1 MDQTP
6 HNGLLWEKVAEMNLS
21 ERDLIDS
28 FDSEA
33 DFVNYMAR
41 APKIAWE
48 SVKGDKMAKLKAKA
62 ESATDDDTSVKDDKT
77 KAKTKESPKAKTMA
91 DIEKR
96 LSALEKAEDAG
107 DDD

>member
-1 MDQTP
+1 MDQMP

-41 APKIAWE
+41 SPKIAWE

-62 ESATDDDTSVKDDKT
+62 ESATDDDDPVKGDKP
-77 KAKTKESPKAKTMA
+77 KAKTKEPAKAKTMA

-96 LSALEKAEDAG
+96 LSALEADEGAD
-107 DDD
+107 